1 VDARAGGDPTAVAVA
16 ATDDDYDDNDDDDDD
31 DDDEGGRGG
40 SDKTAPN
47 GNRLVGGAELV
58 LQTST
63 DRIWLSILR
72 KVYDVTDGE
81 DFNGALGGWV
91 QVLRWEG
98 CQSVL
103 RDRQEHP
110 GWSRGEIGGM

>member
-1 VDARAGGDPTAVAVA
+1 VDARAGGDPTAVA

-31 DDDEGGRGG
+31 DDDEGGREG

-63 DRIWLSILR
+63 DRIWLGGDTDFFIFGGSIIEEER
-72 KVYDVTDGE
+72 
-81 DFNGALGGWV
+81 
-91 QVLRWEG
+91 
-98 CQSVL
+98 
-103 RDRQEHP
+103 
-110 GWSRGEIGGM
+110 EIEVSSNSK